1 MGKQSTR
8 ENKTIYQLCR
18 EEKELTREKASEL
31 MAGVSSSRIEKIE
44 YETQEPT
51 PYDVVQMADC
61 YKRPDLCNYYCS
73 INAPSGSATF
83 RKWKSTNSPILS
95 WRQLPVSMKSIHSPA
110 D

>member
-51 PYDVVQMADC
+51 PYDATNA
-61 YKRPDLCNYYCS
+61 RIFAITTAP

-83 RKWKSTNSPILS
+83 RKWKSANSPILS

>member
-61 YKRPDLCNYYCS
+61 YNARIFVITTAP
-73 INAPSGSATF
+73 INVPSGSATF
-83 RKWKSTNSPILS
+83 RKWKSANSPILS